1 MPKGRALQQGA
12 DLPEP
17 GSTVKLA
24 RRIWRDYLGRYWAR
38 LAAALAAMA
47 VYAGSSSLFPIG
59 VEQIN
64 AAFMGRPA
72 RIPVDAKAVVFW
84 GPVLVVAL
92 GAVNA
97 LAQYVQAN
105 LSQTA
110 ALAALRDIQRDMFRS
125 LMKQDY
131 AQVREDASGR
141 TASTFTNDL
150 VVLRE
155 TLNRALAAVRD
166 GLTFLGLCAVMAWY
180 DGVLFLVVM
189 VVYALIG
196 WPIAR
201 IGKYLRRFSAKAQAQ
216 AGDLT
221 ALVGETLVGAR
232 VVRTYALEGYETRRA
247 DRAFDDRLSV
257 LARMTRLRALNEPII
272 FVIGAIGVAI
282 VVGVGAARINAG
294 ALRAEEFVAFI
305 VALLLLSQPA
315 RGLSALN
322 ASVQEGFAAFER
334 AARIIDRVPAVVDR
348 AGATPIVVTEGRI
361 AFRDVVFAYGGAAR
375 ALDGFSLDVPA
386 GKTVALVGESGA
398 GKSTLFHLLPR
409 LYDIDAGCIE
419 IDGRDVAA
427 ATVAS
432 LRAHIAVV
440 GQEAFLF
447 DDTIAANIALGREG
461 ASQAEIEAAA
471 KAAAIDDFIR
481 MLPDGYQT
489 RVGEAGARL
498 SGGQRQRVAVAR
510 AFLKDAPILLLDEAT
525 SALDAE
531 SEARV
536 QAAIERL
543 ARGRTV
549 LVIAHRLSTV
559 VKADLIAVV
568 DKGRVVEQ
576 GTHDALL
583 AKGGLYARLAR
594 LQLSA

>member
-1 MPKGRALQQGA
+1 MPKGRALQHRA
-12 DLPEP
+12 DLQEP

-24 RRIWRDYLGRYWAR
+24 WRIWRDYLGRYKGR
-38 LAAALAAMA
+38 LAAALLAMA
-47 VYAGSSSLFPIG
+47 VFAASSSLFPIG

-72 RIPVDAKAVVFW
+72 RIALDAKAVVFW
-84 GPVLVVAL
+84 GPILVVGL
-92 GAVNA
+92 GVVNA

-110 ALAALRDIQRDMFRS
+110 ALAAIRDIQRDMFRS
-125 LMKQDY
+125 LMNQDY

-150 VVLRE
+150 GVLRE
-155 TLNRALAAVRD
+155 TLNRALAAIRD
-166 GLTFLGLCAVMAWY
+166 GLTFVALCAVMAWY
-180 DGVLFLVVM
+180 DVVLFLAVIF
-189 VVYALIG
+189 VYALIG

-201 IGKYLRRFSAKAQAQ
+201 IGKHLRRSSAAAQAQ
-216 AGDLT
+216 AGDLN

-232 VVRTYALEGYETRRA
+232 VVKTYALEGYETRRA
-247 DRAFDDRLSV
+247 DRAFDDRFAV
-257 LARMTRLRALNEPII
+257 LARMTRLRSLNEPII
-272 FVIGAIGVAI
+272 FMIGAVAVAI
-282 VVGVGAARINAG
+282 VVGVGAWRINVG
-294 ALRAEEFVAFI
+294 ALRAEEFVAFV

-334 AARIIDRVPAVVDR
+334 AARIIDTAPAVRDR
-348 AGATPIVVTEGRI
+348 ADATPLVVGEGRI
-361 AFRDVVFAYGGAAR
+361 VFRDVVFAYDGKAR

-398 GKSTLFHLLPR
+398 GKSTLFHVLPR
-409 LYDIDAGCIE
+409 LYDLDAGRIE
-419 IDGRDVAA
+419 IDERDIAG
-427 ATVAS
+427 ATIAS

-461 ASQAEIEAAA
+461 ATTAEIEAAA
-471 KAAAIDDFIR
+471 EGAAIDDFIR
-481 MLPDGYQT
+481 TLPDGYQT
-489 RVGEAGARL
+489 RVGEGGARL
-498 SGGQRQRVAVAR
+498 SGGQRQRIAIAR

-536 QAAIERL
+536 QAAVERL

-549 LVIAHRLSTV
+549 LVIAHRLATV

-594 LQLSA
+594 LQFSA